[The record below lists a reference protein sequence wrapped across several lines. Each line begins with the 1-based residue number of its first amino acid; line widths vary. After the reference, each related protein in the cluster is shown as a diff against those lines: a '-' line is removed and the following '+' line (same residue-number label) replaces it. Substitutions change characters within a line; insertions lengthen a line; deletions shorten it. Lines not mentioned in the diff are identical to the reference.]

1 MAVSLSAAVAF
12 RGSRYDALELLPR
25 TPGVAITLV
34 GEGTR
39 VGDRDRTKALAA
51 GRTMAAPVSVDE
63 GEIT

>member
-1 MAVSLSAAVAF
+1 MAF
-12 RGSRYDALELLPR
+12 RGSRYEALDLLPG

-39 VGDRDRTKALAA
+39 VGDRDRNEGTR
-51 GRTMAAPVSVDE
+51 GRKDDGAPVSVDE